1 MKARQVLPDGLLI
14 ITVPFNLISGLI
26 ENLKE
31 MEWEPY
37 WFKLGRDGFVNEVQK
52 RSGQLLQ
59 ELSQNI
65 ER

>member
-1 MKARQVLPDGLLI
+1 MKARQVLPDGLMI
-14 ITVPFNLISGLI
+14 ISVPFNLISGLM

-52 RSGQLLQ
+52 RSGELFK
-59 ELSQNI
+59 ELS
-65 ER
+65 